1 MLNCSRGKGADYAL
15 LLHKVYFFFEKARC
29 ACAGGV
35 ECGGILLGSYRGPH
49 IEVVDFTQPGPDD
62 EATLS
67 SFKRKDSKHQDAAT
81 KAWHLSN
88 RKQTYVGEWHS
99 HPFGQP
105 VPSSTDKSVWRS
117 VVTKQNAP
125 CLFVVVA
132 PAGWK
137 VFRMQR
143 LAKATHL
150 VALTESEGGSSGV
163 VFR

>member
-1 MLNCSRGKGADYAL
+1 MLNCSKGKGVEYAL
-15 LLHKVYFFFEKARC
+15 LLHEVYRFFEKTRRT
-29 ACAGGV
+29 CAGRA

-49 IEVVDFTQPGPDD
+49 IEVVDFTRPGLGD

-67 SFKRKDSKHQDAAT
+67 TFVRRDKQHQDAAT
-81 KAWHLSN
+81 RAWHLSN

-99 HPFGQP
+99 HPLGQP
-105 VPSSTDKSVWRS
+105 VPSWMDRGVWRS
-117 VVTKQNAP
+117 VVAKQNAA
-125 CLFVVVA
+125 CLFVVVS

-143 LAKATHL
+143 PVKAARMEVL
-150 VALTESEGGSSGV
+150 SESESGSSGV